1 MNLYVKWDE
10 IENFAFKI
18 ILFKFL
24 EANKNIYE
32 LSESEDYL
40 LNTNDSFK
48 NIFTVYNLKTHKQEI
63 IIFFN
68 YYTATINKYVKEN
81 NLSNDIKITV
91 YYLDNASLKS
101 SNVANKHIN
110 IVLLDENIKSELL
123 KINKDNFL
131 EIIVDYSQTDLFMHI
146 MNKYRFNDVAN
157 KKEDKIYYKY
167 KGIGGCKVKEMIDGE
182 FTYVNPIKFNDP
194 FDCDFSIIDFGS
206 NNKKQVADLKSM
218 FRVLSLTPIM
228 DSILMWGYYANN
240 HNGVAVG
247 HTLNDYISSTN
258 IKYNGLVIYG
268 DICYTDIRP
277 KYKMDKR
284 YLKFLTFIDF
294 LNKVVDCCFTKF
306 TDRKHEKEFRIL
318 TFESGF
324 NKRDFPDKNFMEI
337 KGKTSS
343 VYVGVNYTG
352 DLKLPLNYK
361 KLEKDNKIYKL
372 NIIH

>member
-68 YYTATINKYVKEN
+68 YYTTTINKYVKEN

-131 EIIVDYSQTDLFMHI
+131 EIIVDYSQIDLFMHI

-167 KGIGGCKVKEMIDGE
+167 KGIEGCKVKEMIDGE

-194 FDCDFSIIDFGS
+194 FDCDFNIIDFGS

-268 DICYTDIRP
+268 DIRYTDIRP

-324 NKRDFPDKNFMEI
+324 NKRDFRDKNFMEI

-352 DLKLPLNYK
+352 GLKLPLNYK

-372 NIIH
+372 NIM